1 MKSKRGLLDPG
12 SKILNGRYEI
22 LKIIQSKGMSNVYL
36 VMDTNLNKQWCLKEI
51 RKSEAGRDNYEYY
64 ALLQEANIMKSLNH
78 PKIPRITTI
87 DEEGDSIFIIM
98 DYIDGISV
106 KSHIAKNGRIPQDT
120 VVNWT
125 IQVVEVLSYLHSRKK
140 PIFYRDMKPDNIMVR
155 GNGDIAIIDFGI
167 SIVIEE
173 PNQVIDKPL
182 GTKGYAAPGQSK
194 RGSPV
199 DLRDD
204 IYSLGRTMYCM
215 LTGIN
220 PSLVKEDK
228 LRNLKELVPN
238 ISTGVEHIVNKCMQ
252 PDPNMRYQS
261 CEELLVDLQS
271 YGNYDEKY
279 IKGIKTKLRLIWGL
293 FGLSILLIGTSFI
306 PLALYKNQNEDRY
319 NTLVSVAKQSG
330 RSADYEAIF
339 DFKSDAN
346 LDLYTEYIESL
357 KVDGEFTK
365 DEEQALL
372 NYINPNID
380 TMKTNQDYGK
390 FAYEMGKL
398 YWFYYTGNTEN
409 EGIITS
415 VKWFADSRDAGYE
428 PELSDVYYQLG
439 MFNRNILS
447 SIAESEDVGMYS
459 DYWNNLLKIKET
471 ETGELITLQINL
483 CIANC
488 ISNYGY
494 NLKNDGITK
503 EQMEQQLSDLST
515 FVNTYSPNSENA
527 TNLYNRLSN
536 LLDSLTPKVESLF
549 SQGGGD

>member
-279 IKGIKTKLRLIWGL
+279 IKGIKAKLRLIWGL
-293 FGLSILLIGTSFI
+293 FGLSIFLIGTSFI

-549 SQGGGD
+549 SQGGDD